1 MSRKFL
7 KGKAHLMIALISG
20 KIVHKGISHVVVD
33 VQGVGYRVFI
43 PLTTF
48 YELPDAGQMITLHV
62 HTNVKQDAINL
73 FGFYTDQERDLF
85 QLMISVSGIGPK
97 VAMNILSG
105 ISARELLSAI
115 SGGNVGKLV
124 NIPGVGKKMAERLI
138 LELKEKVIKKM
149 MSDTTAEAGL
159 QSSASDII
167 MDDVLSAL
175 VNLGYKSNVAREALD
190 KVLRS
195 SEEELGMDKLLKKTL
210 KIIAG

>member
-1 MSRKFL
+1 
-7 KGKAHLMIALISG
+7 MIALISG
-20 KIVHKGISHVVVD
+20 KIVYKGISHVIVD

-48 YELPDAGQMITLHV
+48 YELPEAGQTITLHV

-73 FGFYTDQERDLF
+73 FGFYTVQERDLF

-97 VAMNILSG
+97 MSMNILSG
-105 ISARELLSAI
+105 ISAQELLRAI

-149 MSDTTAEAGL
+149 MLEETPAADDQHKANEM
-159 QSSASDII
+159 I
-167 MDDVLSAL
+167 MEDALSAL
-175 VNLGYKSNVAREALD
+175 VNLGYKSNVAKDALD
-190 KVLRS
+190 KALRS
-195 SEEELGMDKLLKKTL
+195 SDEEIGMDTLLKKTL
-210 KIIAG
+210 KILAG

>member
-1 MSRKFL
+1 
-7 KGKAHLMIALISG
+7 MIALISG
-20 KIVHKGISHVVVD
+20 KIVYKGISHVIVD

-48 YELPDAGQMITLHV
+48 YELPETGQTITLHI

-73 FGFYTDQERDLF
+73 FGFYTVQERDLF

-97 VAMNILSG
+97 MSMNILSG
-105 ISARELLSAI
+105 ISAQELLRAI
-115 SGGNVGKLV
+115 SGGNLGKLV

-149 MSDTTAEAGL
+149 MLDEMPAADDQHQAGE
-159 QSSASDII
+159 II
-167 MDDVLSAL
+167 MEDALSAL
-175 VNLGYKSNVAREALD
+175 VNLGYKNNVAKDALD

-195 SEEELGMDKLLKKTL
+195 SDEELGMDQLLKKTL
-210 KIIAG
+210 KFLAG

>member
-1 MSRKFL
+1 
-7 KGKAHLMIALISG
+7 MIALISG
-20 KIVHKGISHVVVD
+20 KIVYKGISHVIVD

-48 YELPDAGQMITLHV
+48 YELPEAGQIITLHV

-73 FGFYTDQERDLF
+73 FGFYTVQERDLF

-97 VAMNILSG
+97 MSMNILSG
-105 ISARELLSAI
+105 ISARDLLNAI

-149 MSDTTAEAGL
+149 MLEETPAVDDQHQANEM
-159 QSSASDII
+159 II
-167 MDDVLSAL
+167 EDALSAL
-175 VNLGYKSNVAREALD
+175 VNLGYKSNVAKDALD
-190 KVLRS
+190 KALRS
-195 SEEELGMDKLLKKTL
+195 SNEEMGMDTILKKTL
-210 KIIAG
+210 KILAG